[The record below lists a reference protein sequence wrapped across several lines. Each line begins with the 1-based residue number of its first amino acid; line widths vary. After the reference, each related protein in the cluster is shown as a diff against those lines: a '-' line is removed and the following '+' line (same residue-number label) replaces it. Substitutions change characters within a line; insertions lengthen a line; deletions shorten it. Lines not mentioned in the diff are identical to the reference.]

1 MKRYFHPKPESGVL
15 DEAESHHCAHVMRQ
29 KKGEFLTIFNGKGLE
44 VKAKITG
51 IDKKS
56 VSYEP
61 ITQNQIPAPAHRL
74 CLAQA
79 LTKNKAMD
87 LIIQKATELGVSSIV
102 PLASDR
108 SVSQLEGDQA
118 ESRIEK
124 WRQIA
129 IEAAKQS
136 GQNWLPEFA
145 PVQRVKPYVSG
156 LKAEPVKLIASLQ
169 PEAKPLKQTL
179 REALEEKGQ
188 EAEILLMIGPEGDFT
203 PAEIGE
209 ARATGF
215 LPVSLGEIVLRSET
229 AAIFTLSSIIYE
241 LS

>member
-1 MKRYFHPKPESGVL
+1 MKRYFHPKPESRVL
-15 DEAESHHCAHVMRQ
+15 DEAESHHCSHVMRQ
-29 KKGEFLTIFNGKGLE
+29 KEGDFLTVFNGKGLE
-44 VKAKITG
+44 LKAKITK
-51 IDKKS
+51 IDKKA
-56 VSYEP
+56 VAYEP

-87 LIIQKATELGVSSIV
+87 LIIQKATELGVSHIV

-108 SVSQLEGDQA
+108 SVSQLDGEQA

-145 PVQRVKPYVSG
+145 PVQRVKPYVAS
-156 LKAEPVKLIASLQ
+156 LKPAPVKLIASLQ

-179 REALEEKGQ
+179 RESLEEKGP
-188 EAEILLMIGPEGDFT
+188 EAEIILMIGPEGDFT

>member
-1 MKRYFHPKPESGVL
+1 MKRYFHPKPENGVL

-29 KKGEFLTIFNGKGLE
+29 KEGDFLTIFNGKGLE
-44 VKAKITG
+44 LKAKITR

-61 ITQNQIPAPAHRL
+61 IMQNQIPAPAHRL

-124 WRQIA
+124 WHQIA

-145 PVQRVKPYVSG
+145 PVTRVKPYVAS
-156 LKAEPVKLIASLQ
+156 LKPDPVKLIASLQ
-169 PEAKPLKQTL
+169 PEAKPLKQML
-179 REALEEKGQ
+179 HESLEEKGR
-188 EAEILLMIGPEGDFT
+188 EAEIILMIGPEGDFT

-215 LPVSLGEIVLRSET
+215 LPVSLGDIVLRSET